1 MNNVKEVMG
10 SLDVSEFRSQ
20 FFRGDY
26 IYELLRKFNVS
37 VEAKHEV
44 LNALENIAE
53 SHWTGLA
60 FLLAT
65 GHHYYQCDIIPEA
78 PEFGFLSEN
87 YFLGSFLVTIDEDKL
102 FDPQAIVFS
111 NEPLASVDPYHLDL
125 TDEVVDVISED
136 LGYDTDTTKEVILA
150 LSYICFS
157 LVKENALFLLSQFPG
172 ESKQMLMETGHLT
185 FYMELTHVANNYYR
199 TTLLLGEV

>member
-37 VEAKHEV
+37 VEAKYEV

-53 SHWTGLA
+53 SHWAGFA

-65 GHHYYQCDIIPEA
+65 GHHYYQCDIMPEA

-87 YFLGSFLVTIDEDKL
+87 YFLGSFLVTIGEDKL
-102 FDPQAIVFS
+102 FDRQATIFS
-111 NEPLASVDPYHLDL
+111 KEPPANVDPYLLDL
-125 TDEVVDVISED
+125 TCEVVDVISED
-136 LGYDTDTTKEVILA
+136 LGYDTYTTNEVILA

-157 LVKENALFLLSQFPG
+157 LVKDNALFLLSQFPE
-172 ESKQMLMETGHLT
+172 ESNQMLMEKGYLT